1 MPDERESLEP
11 MDDVIGAFV
20 KRLQVMPA
28 SDLRARAAILA
39 RVRGRRQSPW
49 RAAFAEAWQPS
60 VPLLAAATIAVAAV
74 GLGYGWRVVVEPTV
88 PVASETGTPDG
99 GVTAPL
105 VSVSNDGVVRV
116 PQQFVLDA
124 RTATRVVVVGD
135 FNGWDRTQAQPLER
149 SADGLWSVTVALRPG
164 RYTYAYL
171 VDDSP
176 AVTLDPRAMT
186 VRDEFGRSSSVI
198 LVTDK

>member
-1 MPDERESLEP
+1 VPDERESLEP
-11 MDDVIGAFV
+11 MDDVLGAFV
-20 KRLQVMPA
+20 KRLQVLPA

-49 RAAFAEAWQPS
+49 RAVLAEAWQPT
-60 VPLLAAATIAVAAV
+60 VPWLAAATLAVAA
-74 GLGYGWRVVVEPTV
+74 LGGGYAIRVVVEPVTS
-88 PVASETGTPDG
+88 VASVQDG
-99 GVTAPL
+99 AGVTAPL

-124 RTATRVVVVGD
+124 RAATRVLLVGD
-135 FNGWDRTQAQPLER
+135 FNGWDRTHAQPLER
-149 SADGLWSVTVALRPG
+149 SADGLWSVTVPLRPG

-171 VDDSP
+171 VDDAP
-176 AVTLDPRAMT
+176 AVTLDPRAMS
-186 VRDEFGRSSSVI
+186 VRDEFGSSSSVI